1 MYICYVNNEQLYGYI
16 RNLKDSD
23 IQFKHREIFEG
34 DEYNNDRGAEYK
46 FQILGNKYSVGYIYR
61 TEDHD
66 DWAQAE
72 CYEMN
77 WCQCNDKHIE
87 ADKVHKLIEN
97 YKSVVRDNKLK
108 TLGI

>member
-1 MYICYVNNEQLYGYI
+1 VNNEKLYGYI
-16 RNLKDSD
+16 RGLKDSD
-23 IQFKHREIFEG
+23 IQFKHREISEG
-34 DEYNNDRGAEYK
+34 DEYNNDQGAEYK
-46 FQILGNKYSVGYIYR
+46 FEIAGNKYSVGYIYR

-87 ADKVHKLIEN
+87 ADEVHKLIEN
-97 YKSVVRDNKLK
+97 FKSIVRDNKLDDILK
-108 TLGI
+108 